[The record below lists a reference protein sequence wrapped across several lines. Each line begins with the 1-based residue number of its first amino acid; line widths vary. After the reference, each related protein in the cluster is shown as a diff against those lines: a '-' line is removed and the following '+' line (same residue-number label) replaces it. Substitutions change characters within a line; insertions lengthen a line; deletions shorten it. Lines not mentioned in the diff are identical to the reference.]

1 MFDESDEQT
10 EQRALLEI
18 VRKHDGRIT
27 VRQLMQASRA
37 YRNSADI
44 AKFALDELAQLGW
57 GRWDTAPANEHGGRP
72 SPVFI
77 LNTQTGGNK
86 TPDTESAGGFVTV
99 TA

>member
-1 MFDESDEQT
+1 M
-10 EQRALLEI
+10 
-18 VRKHDGRIT
+18 H
-27 VRQLMQASRA
+27 ASRL

-57 GRWDTAPANEHGGRP
+57 GRWDNMPAGERGGRP

-77 LNTQTGGNK
+77 LNTETGGNK
-86 TPDTESAGGFVTV
+86 TPDNESAGGFVTV